1 MSKLMAIL
9 VIIFLCISC
18 TDNAELPVKP
28 DKNEGTENVLIELAV
43 TVPAVTT
50 TDDRDIRTIDHETL
64 INEIQI
70 LVFEEGK
77 YKYRVPGLSINNT
90 ASTILYGCY

>member
-1 MSKLMAIL
+1 MAIL

-43 TVPAVTT
+43 TVPAVHLY
-50 TDDRDIRTIDHETL
+50 RTKGDSSYDL
-64 INEIQI
+64 IMK
-70 LVFEEGK
+70 L
-77 YKYRVPGLSINNT
+77 
-90 ASTILYGCY
+90 

>member
-1 MSKLMAIL
+1 MAIL

-43 TVPAVTT
+43 TVPAVTYT
-50 TDDRDIRTIDHETL
+50 RTRGIVRTIDHETL
-64 INEIQI
+64 IMR
-70 LVFEEGK
+70 FK
-77 YKYRVPGLSINNT
+77 YWYLRRVNINIVCRGCLST
-90 ASTILYGCY
+90 TLLLP

>member
-28 DKNEGTENVLIELAV
+28 DKNEGTENVLIRVGCNCTGGHLY
-43 TVPAVTT
+43 P
-50 TDDRDIRTIDHETL
+50 
-64 INEIQI
+64 
-70 LVFEEGK
+70 
-77 YKYRVPGLSINNT
+77 YKGDSSYD
-90 ASTILYGCY
+90 

>member
-43 TVPAVTT
+43 TVPAVTYT
-50 TDDRDIRTIDHETL
+50 RTRGIVRTL
-64 INEIQI
+64 SLIHI
-70 LVFEEGK
+70 
-77 YKYRVPGLSINNT
+77 
-90 ASTILYGCY
+90 